1 MEIQNIKMNVE
12 DYWLKYNNIL
22 FFIFVYNFYF
32 K

>member
-12 DYWLKYNNIL
+12 DYWLKYNNI
-22 FFIFVYNFYF
+22 FFFYVYNFYF